1 MSYPSD
7 FLARVHSRILA
18 GQAGAQLV
26 EFAVALPLLVLFVVG
41 IFDFSGAYTLKQR
54 LTNLAR
60 DSARVAARDP
70 ANDLQGPSSSNST
83 GIPVSVLDAF
93 QTVDQ
98 YMVGTNLSDCGVKAA
113 GKLAG
118 TLTWLY
124 NSPTAT
130 SNGCPVQGLIITI
143 NRGYTF
149 PITGASP
156 PSVNCTSQPVG
167 SQTTLVGTCVSI
179 QYAYAWKFG
188 RVANLMGRATVLP
201 PQISAVAVA
210 LNEN

>member
-1 MSYPSD
+1 MNAFPA
-7 FLARVHSRILA
+7 FPLRPHRLLLAHD
-18 GQAGAQLV
+18 AGAQLV

-70 ANDLQGPSSSNST
+70 SNDLGGTSSSNAT

-98 YMVGTNLSDCGVKAA
+98 YMIGTNLSDCGVKAA
-113 GKLAG
+113 STSG
-118 TLTWLY
+118 LTWFY
-124 NSPTAT
+124 NSPNAT
-130 SNGCPVQGLIITI
+130 SNGCPAPGLVITI

-156 PSVNCTSQPVG
+156 PTVSCQSQPVA
-167 SQTTLVGTCVSI
+167 SQTAIVGTCVSI

-188 RVANLMGRATVLP
+188 RVANLMGRTMILP